1 MPRPRWHR
9 QRDPPRGLRPRAP
22 SPASRRSEAM
32 LLHLFYPLADQFTPF
47 NLFRYITFRSGGAVV
62 TALLITFLLGPRI
75 IAWLKSKQAEGQ
87 PIRLDGPES
96 HLIRKK
102 GTPTMGGFLIL
113 LAVTVSTLL
122 WADLSNGY
130 VWVVLFVT
138 VGFGGIGFFDD
149 YKKLTKRS
157 SSGLSGRAKL
167 VAEAAVAA
175 VAGAVVM
182 HLTRDPLSTTLAV
195 PFFKNV
201 LIPFGWFFLAISVF

>member
-1 MPRPRWHR
+1 
-9 QRDPPRGLRPRAP
+9 
-22 SPASRRSEAM
+22 M
-32 LLHLFYPLADQFTPF
+32 LFHLLTPLADQFSPF

-62 TALLITFLLGPRI
+62 TALAISFLLGPRI
-75 IAWLKSKQAEGQ
+75 ILWLRSKQAEGQ

-96 HLIRKK
+96 HLIRKQ

-138 VGFGGIGFFDD
+138 VSFGGIGFFDD

-157 SSGLSGRAKL
+157 SSGLSGRSKL
-167 VAEAAVAA
+167 VAEIIVATIAALA
-175 VAGAVVM
+175 VM
-182 HLTRDPLSTTLAV
+182 HL
-195 PFFKNV
+195 
-201 LIPFGWFFLAISVF
+201 